1 MRVEPLDFAFAIKP
15 DIRDCL
21 CWRNHRRS
29 RIYEWEG
36 ISNAII
42 ILSTIIVNAI
52 RYRDSCIKT
61 FDINSVY
68 EIW

>member
-1 MRVEPLDFAFAIKP
+1 M
-15 DIRDCL
+15 
-21 CWRNHRRS
+21 NG
-29 RIYEWEG
+29 EG

-42 ILSTIIVNAI
+42 ILSTIIINAI

>member
-1 MRVEPLDFAFAIKP
+1 MTACVGVITGVAEYM
-15 DIRDCL
+15 
-21 CWRNHRRS
+21 NG
-29 RIYEWEG
+29 EG

-61 FDINSVY
+61 FDKNSVY